1 MSDPLRYVLD
11 TNTVSALVHRVQ
23 PAIQQFNQQ
32 MGSNAIFLLCPVVWY
47 EMQRGLLRVK
57 AAQKLQMFEQLAAT
71 FDWGEIGQTDWQLA
85 AAIWPQMVTL
95 GQQPSD
101 ADLLIAAFAAR
112 HEAILVTQNLRHF
125 QPLSILL
132 NFPIQTWI

>member
-1 MSDPLRYVLD
+1 MSLPLRYVLD

-23 PAIQQFNQQ
+23 PAVQQFNQQ
-32 MGSNAIFLLCPVVWY
+32 MGGNAIFLLCPVVWY

-57 AAQKLQMFEQLAAT
+57 ATRKLQIFEQLAAT
-71 FDWGEIGQTDWQLA
+71 FDWSEIEQADWQLA
-85 AAIWPQMVTL
+85 AATWPQMITL

-112 HEAILVTQNLRHF
+112 RNAILVTQNLRHF
-125 QPLSILL
+125 QPLSTLL
-132 NFPIQTWI
+132 NFQIQTWI

>member
-47 EMQRGLLRVK
+47 EIQRGLLRVK
-57 AAQKLQMFEQLAAT
+57 ATHKLQMFEQLAAT

-85 AAIWPQMVTL
+85 AAIWPQMVIW